1 VAVGNERSH
10 AAAPGQHQSV
20 AVVAFGVLIAACQRN
35 VTGKA
40 QGVGLLAPSPQ
51 TTAGGKALGRGL
63 PPRRS
68 ALAR

>member
-40 QGVGLLAPSPQ
+40 QGVGLLAHL
-51 TTAGGKALGRGL
+51 KRRLGARLSGVACRL
-63 PPRRS
+63 VDPP
-68 ALAR
+68 